1 MVPRSLRGEIISSRL
16 NITRSANSLDIRSL
30 FFAWREVEV
39 RGGGG
44 GGEVNGESEG
54 REMFLIN
61 HSYSITRGGE
71 GEEGL

>member
-39 RGGGG
+39 TGGRGR
-44 GGEVNGESEG
+44 EVNGESEG